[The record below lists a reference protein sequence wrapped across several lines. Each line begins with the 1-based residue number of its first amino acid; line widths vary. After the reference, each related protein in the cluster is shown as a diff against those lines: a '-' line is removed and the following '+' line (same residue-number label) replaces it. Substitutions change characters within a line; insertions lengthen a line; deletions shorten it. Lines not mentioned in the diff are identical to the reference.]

1 MDPGSAIDTLRDEV
15 WPALPLDAWSDTYA
29 TLHMW
34 SQVVGKIRLMSAP
47 PVNHWWHCA
56 LHLSANGLTTS
67 AVPYKDK
74 LFEIEFDFIEH
85 KLFIRTSDK
94 VTKTLLLA
102 PRSVADF
109 YQELM
114 STLKSVGIEVPI
126 FTKPQ
131 EVPNPIP
138 FEKDTQHASYDP
150 DYANRFWRVLAHTA
164 VVFEEFRGRFIGKC
178 SPVNF
183 YWGSFDLAVTRF
195 SGRTAPERPGADLI
209 TREAYSHEC
218 ISAGFWPGA
227 GFTGPAYYSYTA
239 PAPPELERA
248 PAGPGFYSGELKEFV
263 LTYDDVRNSNS
274 PRDTLFKF
282 LQTTYEAGADLARW
296 DRAALE
302 RKPKPEEERASS
314 SSGD

>member
-1 MDPGSAIDTLRDEV
+1 MDAASAIDSTRDKV
-15 WPALPLDAWSDTYA
+15 WPDLPLDAWTDTYA

-34 SQVVGKIRLMSAP
+34 TQIVGKIRLTLAP

-56 LHLSANGLTTS
+56 LHLSPNGLTTT
-67 AVPYKDK
+67 AVPYKDR

-94 VTKTLLLA
+94 ITRSLPLA
-102 PRSVADF
+102 SRSVADF
-109 YQELM
+109 YQELL
-114 STLKSVGIEVPI
+114 STLKSMGIEVAI

-138 FEKDTQHASYDP
+138 FEKDTEHTSYDP
-150 DYANRFWRVLAHTA
+150 EFANRFWRVLAHTA

-195 SGRTAPERPGADLI
+195 SGRPAPKRPGADLI

-239 PAPPELERA
+239 PAPPTLEKA
-248 PAGPGFYSGELKEFV
+248 AAGPGFYSEDLKEFV
-263 LTYDDVRNSNS
+263 LSYDDVRNSAS
-274 PRDTLFKF
+274 PRDTLFQF
-282 LQTTYEAGADLARW
+282 LQSTYEAGANLAQW
-296 DRAALE
+296 DRESLE
-302 RKPKPEEERASS
+302 RTRK
-314 SSGD
+314 

>member
-1 MDPGSAIDTLRDEV
+1 MNPPPAPGVSKNES
-15 WPALPLDAWSDTYA
+15 WPSLPLDAWRETYA

-34 SQVVGKIRLMSAP
+34 TQIVGKIRLTLAP

-56 LHLSANGLTTS
+56 LYVSPTGLTTS
-67 AVPYKDK
+67 AMPYAGK
-74 LFEIEFDFIEH
+74 LVEMKFDFLEH
-85 KLFIRTSDK
+85 KLLIETSDK
-94 VTKTLLLA
+94 ITRSLPLA

-114 STLKSVGIEVPI
+114 STLKSMGIEVAI

-138 FEKDTQHASYDP
+138 FEEDTEHASYDP
-150 DYANRFWRVLAHTA
+150 EYANRFWRVLSHVA
-164 VVFEEFRGRFIGKC
+164 VLFEEFRGSFIGKC

-195 SGRTAPERPGADLI
+195 SGRPAPERLGADLI

-227 GFTGPAYYSYTA
+227 GFTGAAFYSYTA
-239 PAPPELERA
+239 PAPPALEKA
-248 PAGPGFYSGELKEFV
+248 PAQPGFYSEDLKEFV
-263 LTYDDVRNSNS
+263 LTYDDVRNSAS
-274 PRDTLFKF
+274 PRDTVFQF
-282 LQTTYEAGADLARW
+282 LQSTYEAGADLAQW
-296 DRAALE
+296 DRGALE
-302 RKPKPEEERASS
+302 RTTK
-314 SSGD
+314 

>member
-1 MDPGSAIDTLRDEV
+1 MDAATAADLSRDKV
-15 WPALPLDAWSDTYA
+15 WPALPLDAWKDTYA

-34 SQVVGKIRLMSAP
+34 TQVVGKIRLTLAP

-56 LHLSANGLTTS
+56 LHLSANGLTTT
-67 AVPYKDK
+67 AIPYQDK

-85 KLFIRTSDK
+85 KLVIRTSDK
-94 VTKTLLLA
+94 VTRSFPLR

-114 STLKSVGIEVPI
+114 STLKSMGIEVAI

-138 FEKDTQHASYDP
+138 FESDTDHTSYDAE
-150 DYANRFWRVLAHTA
+150 YANRFWRVLAHTA

-195 SGRTAPERPGADLI
+195 SGRPAPKRDGADLI

-239 PAPPELERA
+239 PAPPALEKA
-248 PAGPGFYSGELKEFV
+248 PAQPGFYSEDLKEFV
-263 LTYDDVRNSNS
+263 LSYDDVRNSES
-274 PRDTLFKF
+274 PRDTLFQF
-282 LQTTYEAGADLARW
+282 LQSTYEAGANLAGW
-296 DRAALE
+296 DRGALE
-302 RKPKPEEERASS
+302 RNPR
-314 SSGD
+314 

>member
-1 MDPGSAIDTLRDEV
+1 MDAASAIDASRDKV
-15 WPALPLDAWSDTYA
+15 WPALPLDAWTDTYA

-34 SQVVGKIRLMSAP
+34 TQVVGKIRLMLAP

-56 LHLSANGLTTS
+56 LHLSANGLTTT

-94 VTKTLLLA
+94 VIESVPLA

-114 STLKSVGIEVPI
+114 STLKSMGIEVSI

-138 FEKDTQHASYDP
+138 FEKDTEHASYDP
-150 DYANRFWRVLAHTA
+150 EYANRFWRILAHTA

-195 SGRTAPERPGADLI
+195 SGRPAPERPGADLI

-227 GFTGPAYYSYTA
+227 GFTGPAFYSYTA
-239 PAPPELERA
+239 PAPPALENA
-248 PAGPGFYSGELKEFV
+248 PARPGFYSEELKEFV
-263 LTYDDVRNSNS
+263 LSYDDVRNSGS
-274 PRDTLFKF
+274 PRDTLLKF
-282 LQTTYEAGADLARW
+282 LQSTYEAGASLAHW
-296 DRAALE
+296 DRSALE
-302 RKPKPEEERASS
+302 RTTK
-314 SSGD
+314 

>member
-1 MDPGSAIDTLRDEV
+1 MESGLSNTASRVDS
-15 WPALPLDAWSDTYA
+15 WPSLPLDSWQDTYV

-34 SQVVGKIRLMSAP
+34 TQVVGKIRLALSP

-56 LHLSANGLTTS
+56 LYVSSRGLTTS
-67 AVPYKDK
+67 AMPYDNR
-74 LFEIEFDFIEH
+74 LIELEFDFLSH
-85 KLFIRTSDK
+85 QLHIRTSEGEK
-94 VTKTLLLA
+94 RAIELA

-114 STLKSVGIEVPI
+114 RALREINVNVEI

-138 FEKDTQHASYDP
+138 FEEDTQHASYDP
-150 DYANRFWRVLAHTA
+150 DHAHTFWRVLAKITP
-164 VVFEEFRGRFIGKC
+164 VFEKFRGRFIGKC

-195 SGRTAPERPGADLI
+195 SGKRAPKRENADLI

-227 GFTGPAYYSYTA
+227 GFGQPAFYSYAA
-239 PAPPELERA
+239 PAPAGYAGQKVSPGYYSAEL
-248 PAGPGFYSGELKEFV
+248 SEFV
-263 LTYDDVRNSNS
+263 LPYEEVRNASS
-274 PRDTLFKF
+274 PAGHLFSF
-282 LQTTYEAGADLARW
+282 LQSSYEVGRDLAAW
-296 DRAALE
+296 DRVSLE
-302 RKPKPEEERASS
+302 RSS
-314 SSGD
+314 